1 MFKKALLSAAIV
13 GMGSVSLVA
22 NANESYNG
30 YLFGAVGQADHK
42 ISSSTRN
49 DLDASIN
56 SFSGVTVSRSSLDTK
71 DTAWKVGAGI
81 RAHENVAFEF
91 QYIDLG
97 EARYKADTNLGRL
110 TAPVETRG
118 LGANAVF
125 ILPLDSVEL
134 FAKVGYHQM
143 RSKVRASIGGVSS
156 SDSEK
161 KWRTGMGLGA
171 AFSLNQDFALT
182 GEFERYRNIA
192 GDYNVDMWSVGLR
205 YKF

>member
-1 MFKKALLSAAIV
+1 MLKKTLVAAVVV
-13 GMGSVSLVA
+13 GMGSLSLMA
-22 NANESYNG
+22 NAGEAYNG

-56 SFSGVTVSRSSLDTK
+56 SVPGVVVNSSSLDTK
-71 DTAWKVGAGI
+71 DTAWKIGAGI

-91 QYIDLG
+91 QYVDLG

-110 TAPVETRG
+110 TAPIETRG

-156 SDSEK
+156 SESEK

-171 AFSLNQDFALT
+171 AVSLSQDFAVT
-182 GEFERYRNIA
+182 GEYERYRNIA
-192 GDYNVDMWSVGLR
+192 GDYNVDMWSLGLR